1 MKRLAVCAAM
11 VVVISVCTAAGARAK
26 LGNYVDGNQL
36 YEWCRTIDG
45 PETAMDKSVDVC
57 VGYVAGVNDA
67 AAQLEELGAIK
78 GGVACLPSGVSLAQL
93 ATVAAMHVK
102 DHPEKRHLAASA
114 LVLEA
119 INLAFPCQ

>member
-1 MKRLAVCAAM
+1 MKRLAICAAM
-11 VVVISVCTAAGARAK
+11 IVVISVCTAGSARAK

-45 PETAMDKSVDVC
+45 PEAAMDRSVDIC

-67 AAQLEELGAIK
+67 ATQLEGLGAIK
-78 GGVACLPSGVSLAQL
+78 GDVACLPSGVSLAQL
-93 ATVAAMHVK
+93 ATVAAKHLK
-102 DHPEKRHLAASA
+102 DHPEKRHWAASM

-119 INLAFPCQ
+119 INLAFPC